1 MLTHRIIE
9 APINDNSD
17 YDWMYDSALHNTL
30 RTHFEWAK
38 KSKIDIAFEIALTM
52 KQNIDWVEKST
63 DEELIELNNLP
74 PATFSVV
81 KSNSDQIDKGVI
93 FCFKDN
99 FYNY

>member
-38 KSKIDIAFEIALTM
+38 KSKIDIAFEKSYDGESGYSLT
-52 KQNIDWVEKST
+52 
-63 DEELIELNNLP
+63 L
-74 PATFSVV
+74 
-81 KSNSDQIDKGVI
+81 
-93 FCFKDN
+93 
-99 FYNY
+99 